1 MTIASNGI
9 GLVELPLKEL
19 AQAATT
25 RARSASSA
33 ASFCQRASCSRSAAR
48 RLCSIATA
56 TNFPRDL
63 VKLCTAHDKRTKTDR
78 AYQRS
83 DLLEK
88 RREIMKRWLDF
99 VTRARS

>member
-1 MTIASNGI
+1 M
-9 GLVELPLKEL
+9 
-19 AQAATT
+19 ATT

-56 TNFPRDL
+56 TSFPRDL

-88 RREIMKRWLDF
+88 RREIMERWLDF

>member
-1 MTIASNGI
+1 
-9 GLVELPLKEL
+9 V
-19 AQAATT
+19 ATK

-33 ASFCQRASCSRSAAR
+33 ASFQRASCSRSAAR

-56 TNFPRDL
+56 TSFPRDL

-88 RREIMKRWLDF
+88 RREIMERWLDF